1 MSRPAAGPSIPCILE
16 EVKVVATPW
25 ESGYRLGGT
34 MEFSGYDDGLNK
46 TRLNSIYKSM
56 EPYFKNSDLND
67 VQEEWCGWRPMT
79 YDGLP
84 IIDRVPGLN
93 NVMIAAGHNMVGF
106 SMAPATGKLVA
117 AILDNDTLEIDPAP
131 YSMDRFS
138 DF

>member
-25 ESGYRLGGT
+25 KSGYRLGGT
-34 MEFSGYDDGLNK
+34 MEFSGYDEELNK
-46 TRLNSIYKSM
+46 TRLNSIFKGM

-93 NVMIAAGHNMVGF
+93 NVMIAAGHNMVGL

-117 AILDNDTLEIDPAP
+117 AILNN
-131 YSMDRFS
+131 YSS
-138 DF
+138 AKGSVLN